1 MCGICWS
8 FLFGLRFWKSLD
20 RPSCCFIFPLAF
32 LSCLWRQ
39 ALLGPVLAWDLPV
52 GAQFALTVVE
62 QTQVDVAPTF
72 SQSPRPT
79 LGSPSSQG

>member
-1 MCGICWS
+1 M
-8 FLFGLRFWKSLD
+8 LFHLSL
-20 RPSCCFIFPLAF
+20 SI
-32 LSCLWRQ
+32 
-39 ALLGPVLAWDLPV
+39 PVLSLETGTVGACAGLGLPV